1 MENKEYSGW
10 NLFNKVII
18 VAKEKTRYCW
28 DTGKQEFEGYQG
40 YIVDPSNK
48 SMLKSA
54 RNWGTI
60 NKWVDNDAG
69 DREYISIKPEE
80 FEYENKG
87 FKLALYKAAG
97 GSTQGGKLSFWNCLI
112 TAPDGKKFIVG
123 IAADL
128 LLDMLKSST
137 VINGEVQADLVFA
150 RQNGQVGMLSE
161 DMQLYKDAL
170 RDMELK
176 ANAKKGMTSKFTVGH
191 VYETLTESN
200 VYLGKFYRW
209 YEPIYS
215 DYSRYHY
222 SRDIVGFKK
231 LNKPV
236 EFVIYP
242 FYDEG
247 KNNFSDYINTSYPSI
262 CREKA
267 PKRKE
272 SNKIIKIDISF
283 SKFIE
288 GLEEKYIY
296 EYINKDRKD
305 WISTDYIGISTSA
318 ADYEMS
324 SYLRSRLIDAGFKI
338 YD

>member
-1 MENKEYSGW
+1 MNNEYSGW

-60 NKWVDNDAG
+60 NRWIDNDAG

-176 ANAKKGMTSKFTVGH
+176 ANAKRGMTSKFTVGH

-200 VYLGKFYRW
+200 IYLGKFYRW

-215 DYSRYHY
+215 EYSR
-222 SRDIVGFKK
+222 
-231 LNKPV
+231 L
-236 EFVIYP
+236 
-242 FYDEG
+242 
-247 KNNFSDYINTSYPSI
+247 
-262 CREKA
+262 
-267 PKRKE
+267 
-272 SNKIIKIDISF
+272 
-283 SKFIE
+283 
-288 GLEEKYIY
+288 L
-296 EYINKDRKD
+296 
-305 WISTDYIGISTSA
+305 
-318 ADYEMS
+318 
-324 SYLRSRLIDAGFKI
+324 
-338 YD
+338 